1 MIQNRFDS
9 ADHFS
14 GIDNL
19 RRTHP
24 HLRQAV
30 ATTRPQ
36 PENSQSPS
44 TADDD
49 AVAARD
55 ELEHTDVYTTQT
67 GSTIHLLS
75 ECEALT
81 IVDVETLRLRPLHH
95 CSLASTTFGAEKAG
109 NACVEATAAQVCAG
123 VQVQNLC
130 STSASSEPS

>member
-24 HLRQAV
+24 HLKQAV
-30 ATTRPQ
+30 VTTRPQ

-44 TADDD
+44 TDDD
-49 AVAARD
+49 AVVARD
-55 ELEHTDVYTTQT
+55 ELEHVDVHTTQG

-75 ECEALT
+75 EALT
-81 IVDVETLRLRPLHH
+81 IVDVEALRLRPLHH
-95 CSLASTTFGAEKAG
+95 CSFAPTTFSADKAG
-109 NACVEATAAQVCAG
+109 NICVEAMAAQVCAG

-130 STSASSEPS
+130 STSAST